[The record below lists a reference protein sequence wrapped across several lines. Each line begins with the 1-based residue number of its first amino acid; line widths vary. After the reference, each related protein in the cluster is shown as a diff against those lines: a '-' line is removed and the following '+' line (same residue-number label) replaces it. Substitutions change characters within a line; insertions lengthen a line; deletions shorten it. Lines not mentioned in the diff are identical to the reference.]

1 MPCQNGNVGKIFCRL
16 NVIPESEKEV
26 ILMNIWD
33 LSEKAKFELGFIIY
47 RGLNDAL
54 DNNKMDKDV
63 LKDLLNWYKDNVM
76 ISYSSLK
83 EKFDNYNN

>member
-1 MPCQNGNVGKIFCRL
+1 
-16 NVIPESEKEV
+16 
-26 ILMNIWD
+26 MNEID
-33 LSEKAKFELGFIIY
+33 KLSAKAKYELGFIIY

-54 DNNKMDKDV
+54 DNKKMDKDV

-83 EKFDNYNN
+83 EKFDNYNK

>member
-1 MPCQNGNVGKIFCRL
+1 
-16 NVIPESEKEV
+16 
-26 ILMNIWD
+26 MNIWD

-54 DNNKMDKDV
+54 DNKKMDKDV
-63 LKDLLNWYKDNVM
+63 LKDLLNWYKYNVI

-83 EKFDNYNN
+83 EKFDNYNE

>member
-1 MPCQNGNVGKIFCRL
+1 
-16 NVIPESEKEV
+16 
-26 ILMNIWD
+26 MNEID
-33 LSEKAKFELGFIIY
+33 KLSKKAKFELGFIIY

-54 DNNKMDKDV
+54 DNKKMDKDV

-83 EKFDNYNN
+83 EKFDNYNE